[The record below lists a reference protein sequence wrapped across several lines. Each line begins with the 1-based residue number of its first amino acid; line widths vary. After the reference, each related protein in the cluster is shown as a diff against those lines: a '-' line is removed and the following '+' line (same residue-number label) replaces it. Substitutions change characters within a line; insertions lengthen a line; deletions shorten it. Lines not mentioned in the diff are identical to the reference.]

1 MPYRLLPRVDD
12 TNRHFWTG
20 GEHGELCL
28 LACGDCGTWIHPP
41 SPICPT
47 CRSTAVAPAPVSGR
61 AVVHTFTLNHQE
73 WLPGVEVPYVVAI
86 VELPEQEGLRLT
98 TNIVGCTPDEVH
110 IGQEVTVT
118 FEHHEDVWIPLFRPV
133 AEASDEP
140 ASAAV
145 PAP

>member
-20 GEHGELCL
+20 GEDGELRL
-28 LACGDCGTWIHPP
+28 LACDDCGTWIHPP

-47 CRSTAVAPAPVSGR
+47 CRSKSVAPAAVSGR

-110 IGQEVTVT
+110 IGQAVVVT
-118 FEHHEDVWIPLFRPV
+118 FEQHEDVWIPLFQPV
-133 AEASDEP
+133 AEGSDRQ
-140 ASAAV
+140 SGAAV